1 MCMRNAR
8 IITVISFIASLLLLC
23 ISLSAHAFNTSIFRR
38 KRAKVKVEYKIPY
51 IHLPIDTTSI
61 TLASVIYPFPHP
73 KQKDIKPRKFKI
85 NANFTARERAHV
97 GAKDVALFKGLEQF
111 ILNLALYDSMDFTFP
126 LKGAKLLSAYKPR
139 RRPHHSGLDLKTY
152 ANDTIIAA
160 FDGVVRL
167 AKPYAAYGNVI
178 VIRHNN
184 ALETVYSHNS
194 KHLVKAGAFVKAGT
208 PIALTGRTGRATT
221 EHLHFEI
228 RVNGNHFNPEIF
240 IDLETRKLKKKSI
253 IFTQRRNGT
262 FMITPMANYPKV
274 L

>member
-1 MCMRNAR
+1 MCMINAR
-8 IITVISFIASLLLLC
+8 IVVIISFIGSLLLLC
-23 ISLSAHAFNTSIFRR
+23 ISLSAHAFNAPIFRK
-38 KRAKVKVEYKIPY
+38 KRAKEKVEYKIPD
-51 IHLPIDTTSI
+51 IHLPTDTTSI
-61 TLASVIYPFPHP
+61 TLASVIYPFPSP
-73 KQKDIKPRKFKI
+73 KQKKIEPRKFKI
-85 NANFTARERAHV
+85 NLNFSALERAHV
-97 GAKDVALFKGLEQF
+97 GAKDIALFKDMEQF
-111 ILNLALYDSMDFTFP
+111 ILNLALYDSIDFAFP
-126 LKGAKLLSAYKPR
+126 LKGAKLLSTYKPQ
-139 RRPHHSGLDLKTY
+139 RRPHHSGLDLKTH

-160 FDGVVRL
+160 FDGIVRL

-178 VIRHNN
+178 VIRHEN

-194 KHLVKAGAFVKAGT
+194 KHLVKVGTFVKAGT

-221 EHLHFEI
+221 AHLHFEM

-240 IDLETRKLKKKSI
+240 IDLETREIKKKSI